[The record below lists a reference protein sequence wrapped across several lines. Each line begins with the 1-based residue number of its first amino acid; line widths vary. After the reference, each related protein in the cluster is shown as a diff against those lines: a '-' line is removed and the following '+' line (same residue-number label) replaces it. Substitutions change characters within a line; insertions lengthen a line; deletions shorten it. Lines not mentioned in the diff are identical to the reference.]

1 MRHRGT
7 LSYMISGKLLEYLAT
22 GVPVLSVGDPQS
34 EAGRFLATASF
45 AEIIPASS
53 TSSLK
58 TYINMAANQKGKAKN
73 DMPEIKKW
81 TRENISKDLTL
92 ILDKLK
98 TRQ

>member
-1 MRHRGT
+1 M
-7 LSYMISGKLLEYLAT
+7 
-22 GVPVLSVGDPQS
+22 V
-34 EAGRFLATASF
+34 
-45 AEIIPASS
+45 
-53 TSSLK
+53 
-58 TYINMAANQKGKAKN
+58 ANQKGKAKN